1 MDTINQL
8 LIQIDVMLIIILLLI
23 FLMLFKNKS
32 RRVTRFCL
40 GLISG
45 IIVLITWNLGLVQGT
60 IADELNGSGN
70 ILPDVAVM
78 IFGTINVIVA
88 VSLST
93 EKRKIPHDFPES

>member
-8 LIQIDVMLIIILLLI
+8 LYQIDVMLFLILI
-23 FLMLFKNKS
+23 VVFFLLFKNKS

-45 IIVLITWNLGLVQGT
+45 IIILVAWNLGLVHGS
-60 IADELNGSGN
+60 IVDELNGSGN

-78 IFGTINVIVA
+78 IFGTINIIVA
-88 VSLST
+88 VSLSS
-93 EKRKIPHDFPES
+93 EKRNIPHDSLES